1 MRGRWAW
8 ATAAALLVAAAFLL
22 RLPAISEPLGIDQ
35 GLWASGA
42 RALSRGQVLYQDFW
56 DHKPPGIFLTYLA
69 VFNVFG
75 WRASS
80 VAWTDLLAALAV
92 TALLFA
98 VVRRESNT
106 VTGALAAV
114 LYATLTMPAWLY
126 SHGGFLERAVNE
138 TFITVCAAAA
148 ALAASRARQA
158 RAIPALVAL
167 GLFGG
172 AAVIYKPNAGIYLPA
187 LMAWAWL
194 YRGRG
199 PGDGRQAASAAA
211 IVVAAALVV
220 PASVILWLWTKG
232 ILGEAWVASIAYNL
246 AYVGGG
252 GEAAP
257 NHALAY
263 AKAIWLRLKTDPL
276 WLAGGVGCV
285 AAAWQ
290 VAVSKRLEPLPAL
303 AIAWGAA
310 AAVAIYANGAWLF
323 NAYFSQAL
331 APLAILAAWLV
342 AGLWHGPAWRR
353 GLASLA
359 ALLMVALL
367 VTRGYPARV
376 WSWSKTDVDALVGRL
391 DRVSHLERFGGYAN
405 ARGYSARANDELVTY
420 LRART
425 GLDDAI
431 YLFGINGVEVYFS
444 ADRRV
449 AQRFLR
455 TNYFLLIDYPD
466 PRFTLRAVA
475 GELAAARPVYIVF
488 ERLHSRSSFGRASD
502 ALPSS
507 PEIVDLLNGYRREA
521 VIEDFTL
528 YRRVD

>member
-69 VFNVFG
+69 IFNVFG

-80 VAWTDLLAALAV
+80 VAWTDLLAAIAV

-98 VVRRESNT
+98 VVRRESDAAI
-106 VTGALAAV
+106 GALAAA

-138 TFITVCAAAA
+138 TFITMCVAGA
-148 ALAASRARQA
+148 ALAASNARQA
-158 RAIPALVAL
+158 RSVPALVAL

-172 AAVIYKPNAGIYLPA
+172 AAVVYKPNAGVYLPA

-194 YRGRG
+194 LRRRNQTEDR
-199 PGDGRQAASAAA
+199 PAVSAAA
-211 IVVAAALVV
+211 IVVAAALVI
-220 PASVILWLWTKG
+220 PASVIAWLWTTG
-232 ILGEAWVASIAYNL
+232 TLGDAWVASIAYNL

-276 WLAGGVGCV
+276 WLAGGVGSI
-285 AAAWQ
+285 AAAAQW
-290 VAVSKRLEPLPAL
+290 VSSRRLEPLPAL

-331 APLAILAAWLV
+331 APLAILAAWLL

-353 GLASLA
+353 VPAALA

-376 WSWSKTDVDALVGRL
+376 WSWSMADLDALLGRT
-391 DRVSHLERFGGYAN
+391 DHVAHLERFGGYAN
-405 ARGYSARANDELVTY
+405 NRGYSARANDELAAY

-425 GLDDAI
+425 GPEDAV
-431 YLFGINGVEVYFS
+431 YLFGINGTEVYFS
-444 ADRRV
+444 ANRRI

-466 PRFTLRAVA
+466 QRFTLRAVA
-475 GELAAARPVYIVF
+475 GELAAARPIYIVF
-488 ERLHSRSSFGRASD
+488 EQLHSRSSFGQASD
-502 ALPSS
+502 ALQSR
-507 PEIVDLLNGYRREA
+507 PEIADLLTGYRREA

-528 YRRVD
+528 YRRAD